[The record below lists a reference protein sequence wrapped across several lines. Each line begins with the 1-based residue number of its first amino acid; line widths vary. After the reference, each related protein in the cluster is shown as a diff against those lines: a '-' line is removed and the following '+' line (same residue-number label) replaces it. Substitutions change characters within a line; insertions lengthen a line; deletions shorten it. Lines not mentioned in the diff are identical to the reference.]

1 MTKIAIVEDDT
12 LINQMYRMK
21 FESEGF
27 DVQVADN
34 GKSGLE
40 MIQTFQPN
48 LVLLDLQMPEMTG
61 DQVLKSMREQEWG
74 KNTPV
79 IILTNTGVEESPKVL
94 KELNVLSYFVKAELT
109 PSQVVAKAKEAL
121 GI

>member
-1 MTKIAIVEDDT
+1 MTKVAIVEDDA

-34 GKSGLE
+34 GKSGIE

-79 IILTNTGVEESPKVL
+79 IILTNTGLEESPKIL

-109 PSQVVAKAKEAL
+109 PSQIVAKAKEAL